1 MNKALERRADSQF
14 DYLMS
19 RLGDRIG
26 KDIVNPSNKETIFK
40 EGEVLTRQLARAL
53 AYIDPNEVVILTI
66 DEYEAQQEKFAKEMD
81 AILEEEK
88 RLKVE
93 EEIQEQIQRS
103 LND

>member
-26 KDIVNPSNKETIFK
+26 KDIINPSNKETIFK

-53 AYIDPNEVVILTI
+53 AYIEPNEVVILTI
-66 DEYEAQQEKFAKEMD
+66 DEYEAQQEKFEREVQEVLDFDAKAKLADQE
-81 AILEEEK
+81 LEDM
-88 RLKVE
+88 
-93 EEIQEQIQRS
+93 QRS